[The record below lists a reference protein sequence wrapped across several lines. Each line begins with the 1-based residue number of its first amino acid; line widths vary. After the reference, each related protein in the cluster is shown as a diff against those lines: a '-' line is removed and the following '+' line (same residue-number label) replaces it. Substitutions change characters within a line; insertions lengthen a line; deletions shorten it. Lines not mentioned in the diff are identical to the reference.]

1 MIVCDNR
8 GKPGFHAVIHA
19 YIPSCIYDNCGYVNV
34 FFVGNLPAT
43 GDVYGS
49 SLCRLMMK
57 GVKSLQHI
65 ISFTCDSFTP
75 YSSSVAK
82 CSI

>member
-8 GKPGFHAVIHA
+8 GKPGCHAVLQA
-19 YIPSCIYDNCGYVNV
+19 YILSCICDHCRCVIV
-34 FFVGNLPAT
+34 FVGNLPAT

-57 GVKSLQHI
+57 RVTSLQHI
-65 ISFTCDSFTP
+65 ISFTCDSFAP